1 MENSIIE
8 IKNATKRF
16 KEVIALNNLNVSFEK
31 NKIHGIIGRNGSGK
45 TVLFKCI
52 CGLMYLDK
60 GSVTVLGK
68 QIGVDIDV
76 PPHLGTIIEVPGFL
90 PNYSGLQNL
99 KFLAGINKKIKLS
112 DIKDS
117 LKRVGLDPEMKKHVG
132 KYSLGMRQR
141 LGIAQA
147 IMEKP
152 QILILD
158 EPMNG
163 LDNEGVLEIRK
174 LLLELKTSGVTILLA
189 SHSKEDIQTLCDTV
203 LEMDKGNIISVERRN
218 ENCNCEE
225 VASYRNI

>member
-1 MENSIIE
+1 MLENPIIQVMH
-8 IKNATKRF
+8 ATRKF
-16 KEVIALNNLNVSFEK
+16 KETKALNDINISFEK
-31 NKIHGIIGRNGSGK
+31 SQIHGIIGRNGSGK

-52 CGLMYLDK
+52 CGLMRLDS
-60 GSVTVLGK
+60 GTITVRDKVVGMDM
-68 QIGVDIDV
+68 DI
-76 PPHLGTIIEVPGFL
+76 PPHVGAIIEAPGFL
-90 PNYSGLQNL
+90 PNYSALQNL
-99 KFLAGINKKIKLS
+99 KFLAGINRTIQLS

-117 LKRVGLDPEMKKHVG
+117 LKQVGHPGMKKHVG

-152 QILILD
+152 DILILD

-174 LLLELKTSGVTILLA
+174 LLLQLKSSGVTILLA

-203 LEMDKGNIISVERRN
+203 LEMDKGQIITAQSSNRK
-218 ENCNCEE
+218 
-225 VASYRNI
+225 AFS